1 MIMQTSDRKEQFL
14 ADYEAFTRNGA
25 AADPTWLGA
34 LRNAAIERFAD
45 SRFPTIRD
53 EEWRFTNVQPIAQGE
68 FRTAHGAAA
77 IDAGRIMPYL
87 VGSREWSRLVFVD
100 GRFSRELTLMNGA
113 WEQATVANIADAAR
127 SGGAIESGLGCVVDA
142 AENAFVA
149 LNTAFVHDGAYVEI
163 PAGVT
168 IDEPLHLLF
177 VSTGAEG
184 IASHP
189 RVLIVAGRSSSAS
202 VVESY
207 VSLGAGRT
215 LTNAVTEVIVEE
227 NASVSHVRLQ
237 RESESAYHIA
247 TLEARQGRDSRFDSF
262 NLVVGG
268 ALTRNNLTLRFGG
281 EGIESW
287 LNGLYVVGS
296 AQHVDNHTFI
306 DHAVPHCN
314 SHELYKGILTGD
326 ARAVF
331 SGKVLV
337 REDAQKTDAKQT
349 NRNLLL
355 SKNAR
360 VNTKPMLEIFADDVK
375 CTHGATV
382 GQLDADA
389 LFYLRSRGMS
399 PAVAKVLLTHG
410 FAMEALDRIAN
421 DALREEMDRIVL
433 SKLEGN
439 EYH

>member
-1 MIMQTSDRKEQFL
+1 MQTTDRKDQFL
-14 ADYEAFTRNGA
+14 ADYESFARNGA
-25 AADPTWLGA
+25 ASDPTWLAA
-34 LRNAAIERFAD
+34 LRSSAIERFAD
-45 SRFPTIRD
+45 SRFPTVRD
-53 EEWRFTNVQPIAQGE
+53 EEWRFTNVQPIATSE
-68 FRTAHGAAA
+68 FHTATSKPA
-77 IDAGRIMPYL
+77 IDTGRILPWL
-87 VGSREWSRLVFVD
+87 VGSREWNRLVFVD
-100 GRFSRELTLMNGA
+100 GRFSRELSSETAMWSRAN
-113 WEQATVANIADAAR
+113 VSNIAQEAPR
-127 SGGAIESGLGCVVDA
+127 GGALEANLGRVVDA
-142 AENAFVA
+142 GENAFVA
-149 LNTAFVHDGAYVEI
+149 LNTAFIHDGAYVEI
-163 PAGVT
+163 PADVT

-189 RVLIVAGRSSSAS
+189 RVLIVAGRSSSATI
-202 VVESY
+202 VESY
-207 VSLGAGRT
+207 VSLGDGRT
-215 LTNAVTEVIVEE
+215 LTNAVTEVVLED
-227 NASVSHVRLQ
+227 NASVNHYRLQ

-247 TLEARQGRDSRFDSF
+247 TLEARQGRDSRFRSF
-262 NLVVGG
+262 NLVLGG

-281 EGIESW
+281 PGIESW
-287 LNGLYVVGS
+287 LNGLYLVHGK
-296 AQHVDNHTFI
+296 QHVDNHTFI

-326 ARAVF
+326 SRAVF

-355 SKNAR
+355 SGTAR

-389 LFYLRSRGMS
+389 LFYLKSRGMS
-399 PAVAKVLLTHG
+399 AEVSKILLTHG
-410 FAMEALDRIAN
+410 FAMEALDTIDN
-421 DALREEMDRIVL
+421 DALREELDKIVF